1 MTVDVYSSFQLTV
14 NESEYFA
21 NNLRFVKYSMKR
33 NLRKLR
39 KSPEKYR

>member
-1 MTVDVYSSFQLTV
+1 LQLMI
-14 NESEYFA
+14 NESEYFM

-39 KSPEKYR
+39 RSPEKYG